1 MRTVSG
7 RGLEANQTADQVLA
21 GERREYH
28 QGLQRELWSVSC
40 GLPSN
45 SDPGN
50 RTSIAIGLALAEVTG
65 ATKDLPR
72 LDSRSAQIEF
82 ERQTVQFT
90 IAAFSRMAELDQV
103 DWSIKVASSGDDS
116 GEHDYLRSVRHEAAT
131 NDRLARIL
139 VDDYTMAPCSFI
151 ARQVRWD
158 EGAWPS
164 LTRPA
169 DVRSSELEAM
179 LACKWMI
186 PRDLGERAVNLLRS
200 SERLSVHRAIVTA
213 EPLPSRLA
221 AIAFGTES
229 QCIYHVAL
237 HELQSVLGQG
247 HWYDAM
253 DALEVLI
260 NERRIRDI
268 SALPIHVASRV
279 PAPGW

>member
-1 MRTVSG
+1 MRTVSDRT
-7 RGLEANQTADQVLA
+7 RGANRTTDQVLA

-28 QGLQRELWSVSC
+28 QALQRRLWSVTR

-50 RTSIAIGLALAEVTG
+50 QTSIAIGLALAEVTG
-65 ATKDLPR
+65 APKNLPR

-82 ERQTVQFT
+82 ERQTAQFT
-90 IAAFSRMAELDQV
+90 VAAFSHVAELAHA
-103 DWSIKVASSGDDS
+103 DWSIEVASSDDDS
-116 GEHDYLRSVRHEAAT
+116 GGHDYLREVRDAAVT
-131 NDRLARIL
+131 DDRLARIL
-139 VDDYTMAPCSFI
+139 FDDCTLSPSSFI

-158 EGAWPS
+158 GGGCPS

-169 DVRSSELEAM
+169 DVRASELEAM
-179 LACKWMI
+179 LACKWTI
-186 PRDLGERAVNLLRS
+186 PRDIGERAVNLLRS

-221 AIAFGTES
+221 AIAFGTGS

-247 HWYDAM
+247 QWYDAM
-253 DALEVLI
+253 DTLEVLI
-260 NERRIRDI
+260 NERRIGDI
-268 SALPIHVASRV
+268 SALPIHVANRV
-279 PAPGW
+279 PGPGW